1 LGHLEFAGQGS
12 LVAALCADLKGESM
26 RFPLHPVRRG
36 PIALFPQA
44 FAKVA
49 AQSPH
54 LDSSYHDIP
63 WEEPRLVHELMLEP
77 WPTRRWVARLYH
89 LFRPVARLVPVE
101 FETAGPTFDI
111 RKHRAVS

>member
-1 LGHLEFAGQGS
+1 
-12 LVAALCADLKGESM
+12 VAALCADLKGQAM
-26 RFPLHPVRRG
+26 RFPLHPVRPG

-44 FAKVA
+44 FAKIA

-77 WPTRRWVARLYH
+77 WPIRQWAARLYH
-89 LFRPVARLVPVE
+89 LLRPVSRMAPVE
-101 FETAGPTFDI
+101 FETAGTAFDGL
-111 RKHRAVS
+111 KHRAVS